1 MIDKPWLMAYSGL
14 RIYFDILL
22 SFIVLVVLA
31 FEIDSF
37 LGGASIDDLDLHI
50 LMATFFS
57 RTLFENFCKLGYF
70 VQSSPLYFLYIFRLW
85 SDSDPLITVGIL
97 SKDRALVSSLEARNF
112 LYFRH
117 IYTFSGGPSS
127 SLILVGNKG
136 F

>member
-70 VQSSPLYFLYIFRLW
+70 V
-85 SDSDPLITVGIL
+85 
-97 SKDRALVSSLEARNF
+97 
-112 LYFRH
+112 
-117 IYTFSGGPSS
+117 
-127 SLILVGNKG
+127 
-136 F
+136 